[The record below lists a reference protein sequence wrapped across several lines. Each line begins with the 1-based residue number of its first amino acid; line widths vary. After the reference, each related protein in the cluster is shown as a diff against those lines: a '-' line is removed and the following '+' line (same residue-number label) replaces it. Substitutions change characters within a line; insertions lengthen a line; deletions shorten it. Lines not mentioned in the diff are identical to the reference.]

1 MVTNGIPCVSVC
13 VDGDSNGDGSGGSGL
28 PGEPASAKSPIVV
41 NGDLNEGGGGGGGSG
56 CSSVKVPTPVVSPV
70 NFSSGSN
77 LLQVGIPFPIGLGHD
92 PPLHPF
98 YSVHPRIGFDSKEN
112 MEAWRSL
119 PPYAS
124 MYGGYEGAILAGGY
138 PMLRNGYDLN
148 GSRRKNA
155 TRETTSTLKA
165 WLNDHRKNPYPTKGE
180 KVMLAIITQMTL
192 TQVSTWFANARRR
205 LKKENK
211 MTWSPRNRCDDDEDE
226 EDDNCKE
233 GDYGS
238 LNESRSKEP
247 ELLVDDYDSS
257 SDSIEKKRFKRDET
271 NSEPTILSTYPG
283 HLGIHH
289 NHHHNHHHQQ
299 HLFSQR
305 IHPLSQQI
313 SSFNQNQL
321 AHQSA
326 HQPPHQAPNQPAH
339 QSAHHSAHH
348 SSPSPT
354 NSLTYSSSPPHSST
368 SVTIDHN
375 QNSKSASN
383 GHDQPI
389 GTSKPRIW
397 SIVELATSSKSC
409 END

>member
-13 VDGDSNGDGSGGSGL
+13 VDGDSNGDG
-28 PGEPASAKSPIVV
+28 
-41 NGDLNEGGGGGGGSG
+41 GSG
-56 CSSVKVPTPVVSPV
+56 CSSIKVPTPVVSPV

-313 SSFNQNQL
+313 SSFNQN
-321 AHQSA
+321 
-326 HQPPHQAPNQPAH
+326 
-339 QSAHHSAHH
+339 HSAHH
-348 SSPSPT
+348 SSSPT

-383 GHDQPI
+383 GHGQPI

-397 SIVELATSSKSC
+397 SIVELATSSTNC